1 MRDIKVGNVI
11 FGKDNLGIIA
21 GPCVIENR
29 DHSLEMSYAIK
40 EVSEDL
46 GIPIIFKSSFD
57 KANRT
62 SIKSFRGPGIQEGM
76 RILSDVKT
84 ETGLKV
90 LTDIHSPDQAG
101 LVSDVVDIIQ
111 IPAFLSRQ
119 TDLLIAAAKTG
130 KPINIK
136 KGQFLAPW
144 DVEHIVKKVEESG
157 SQNILLTDRGT
168 QFGYNNLVADMRA
181 IPLMKQFGYPVIFDA
196 THSAQLPGGSGGHS
210 SGMRD
215 MIPTLARAAVAAGC
229 NGVFMEVHNN
239 VDKAKSDAATQWPLD
254 KLATLLIELKK
265 IHNSLR

>member
-40 EVSEDL
+40 EVSEDV

-254 KLATLLIELKK
+254 NLATLLIELKK

>member
-1 MRDIKVGNVI
+1 LRDIKVGNVI

-40 EVSEDL
+40 EVSEDV

-90 LTDIHSPDQAG
+90 LTDIHSPDQAD

-254 KLATLLIELKK
+254 KLAILLIELKK

>member
-11 FGKDNLGIIA
+11 FGRDNLGIIA

-40 EVSEDL
+40 EVSDDV

-62 SIKSFRGPGIQEGM
+62 SIKSFRGPGIEEGM

-90 LTDIHSPDQAG
+90 LTDIHSPEQAG
-101 LVSDVVDIIQ
+101 LVSNVVDIIQ

-144 DVEHIVKKVEESG
+144 DVEHIVKKMEESG

-254 KLATLLIELKK
+254 KLASLLIELKK

>member
-40 EVSEDL
+40 EISDDV
-46 GIPIIFKSSFD
+46 GIPIIYKSSFD

-62 SIKSFRGPGIQEGM
+62 SIKSFRGPGIEEGM

>member
-40 EVSEDL
+40 EVSEDV

-254 KLATLLIELKK
+254 KLATLLIDLKK

>member
-1 MRDIKVGNVI
+1 LRNIKVGNVI
-11 FGKDNLGIIA
+11 FGKDNLGIIV

-40 EVSEDL
+40 EVSEDV

-62 SIKSFRGPGIQEGM
+62 SIKSFRGPGIEEGM

-144 DVEHIVKKVEESG
+144 DVEHIVKKMEESG

-229 NGVFMEVHNN
+229 DGVFMEVHNN

>member
-1 MRDIKVGNVI
+1 LKDIKVGNVI

-40 EVSEDL
+40 EVSEDV

-144 DVEHIVKKVEESG
+144 DVEHIVKKMEESG

-254 KLATLLIELKK
+254 KLASILIELKK

>member
-1 MRDIKVGNVI
+1 MRNIKVGNVI
-11 FGKDNLGIIA
+11 FGKDNLGIIV

-40 EVSEDL
+40 EVSEDV

-62 SIKSFRGPGIQEGM
+62 SIKSFRGPGIEEGM

-144 DVEHIVKKVEESG
+144 DVEHIVKKMEESG

-229 NGVFMEVHNN
+229 DGVFMEVHNN

>member
-40 EVSEDL
+40 EVSEDV